1 MTTFLEFASRGK
13 NAGWRYLLATAL
25 AFLMALALGTMVIVA
40 LMLAHRFP
48 ADLSV
53 QILHPTR
60 PVTFFVTVGAMFG
73 VLLGGFVAAA
83 RLVQGKRFGDIIG
96 AWDWRLFACA
106 VALWLAVQCLAA
118 LIDYWLHPHDFQIT
132 ASAATGRLAI
142 WAFGGLAI
150 QTFAEEFIFRG
161 YLTQALVLATRRTIP
176 AALISG
182 LIFGALHI
190 PNGTPQALWA
200 TFFGVIAALITI
212 RTGGLAFSY
221 GLHLANNLFAGMVV
235 VSADD
240 VFNGIPGVITQ
251 STPQGMGW
259 DMAVGVVAM
268 LGALWLANRL
278 SPRPSS
284 ARR

>member
-1 MTTFLEFASRGK
+1 M
-13 NAGWRYLLATAL
+13 WRYLLAIAL
-25 AFLMALALGTMVIVA
+25 ALLIAVALGTMIMVA
-40 LMLAHRFP
+40 LMLTHRFP

-60 PVTFFVTVGAMFG
+60 PVTFFITVGAMFG

-106 VALWLAVQCLAA
+106 AALWLAVQCLAA

-161 YLTQALVLATRRTIP
+161 YLTQALVLATRRTAP

-200 TFFGVIAALITI
+200 TFFGVVAALIAI

-221 GLHLANNLFAGMVV
+221 GLHLANNLFAGLVV